1 MANEILIY
9 ANHEVARR
17 YRRTMDKY
25 GFSSLTPALA
35 LGAAGMYLNMH
46 WLFYILPGIFLLM
59 ALFAFSSRNSML
71 KDADERLLVFR
82 FTSNGWYRNESP
94 VLYRWEDFKSVE
106 FQERAINF
114 HEAKQHKIVSC
125 EISPMLMTESEFE
138 KVERWIRQH
147 LPNHMK
153 P

>member
-1 MANEILIY
+1 
-9 ANHEVARR
+9 
-17 YRRTMDKY
+17 
-25 GFSSLTPALA
+25 
-35 LGAAGMYLNMH
+35 
-46 WLFYILPGIFLLM
+46 
-59 ALFAFSSRNSML
+59 ML

-114 HEAKQHKIVSC
+114 HEAKQHKIVSY
-125 EISPMLMTESEFE
+125 EISPMLMTDSEFD

>member
-17 YRRTMDKY
+17 YRQKMDIYGLICLAIFLISVATWKY
-25 GFSSLTPALA
+25 WNLESLF
-35 LGAAGMYLNMH
+35 G
-46 WLFYILPGIFLLM
+46 IVPGIFLLM
-59 ALFAFSSRNSML
+59 SLLMFWSRNSML
-71 KDADERLLVFR
+71 NDARDGLLVFR
-82 FTSNGWYRNESP
+82 FTYDGWYMNESK
-94 VLYRWEDFKSVE
+94 VLYRWGDFKRVE
-106 FQERAINF
+106 FKERGIIF
-114 HEAKQHKIVSC
+114 HEAKKHKISSSI
-125 EISPMLMTESEFE
+125 ISPIWMTESEFE